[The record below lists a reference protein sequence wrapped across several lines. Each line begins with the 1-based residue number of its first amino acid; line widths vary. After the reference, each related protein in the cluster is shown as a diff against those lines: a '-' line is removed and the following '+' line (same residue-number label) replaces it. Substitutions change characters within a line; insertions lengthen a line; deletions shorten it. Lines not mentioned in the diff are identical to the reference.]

1 MEEKELFWQELLE
14 YIRHYGG
21 LDEKTFEAFVSSADI
36 MELTENSFKL
46 RVPNSLIRNF
56 WEQGKLK
63 NVVVDFSLSTF
74 GRQYQAKYVVSP
86 SKQQINTPVVQK
98 PVHISPLE
106 MEPNEPS
113 SYSRSQLNPN
123 YTFSNFVI
131 GEANKMAH
139 AAALTV
145 CDAPGETYNPYL
157 IYGGVGLGK
166 THLMQAIGNE
176 ILSRQPHAKIKYAT
190 TESFTNDF
198 ITALEKNTIEEFRHM
213 YRKIDVLLIDDIQ
226 FLSNKN
232 KTREEFFHTFN
243 ELYNHGKQIVM
254 TCDRLPSSLSGLEDR
269 LISRFAWGL
278 QIDITPPDFETR
290 IAILR
295 KKASNEFSADTLQYI
310 ASHVNTNIRELEG
323 ALTRVTAYATI
334 HNREITTNLAAEALS
349 SLLNGTPTTGDKLS
363 IDEIVTQVGRYY
375 NVEIDELKG
384 KKRTKE
390 IVHPRQVAM
399 YLCRELTDVS
409 FPKIGEAFGK
419 RNHTTIIHAYEKI
432 NDELQHNARLKQELS
447 ELKQKLGQ

>member
-1 MEEKELFWQELLE
+1 
-14 YIRHYGG
+14 
-21 LDEKTFEAFVSSADI
+21 
-36 MELTENSFKL
+36 
-46 RVPNSLIRNF
+46 
-56 WEQGKLK
+56 
-63 NVVVDFSLSTF
+63 
-74 GRQYQAKYVVSP
+74 
-86 SKQQINTPVVQK
+86 
-98 PVHISPLE
+98 
-106 MEPNEPS
+106 
-113 SYSRSQLNPN
+113 
-123 YTFSNFVI
+123 
-131 GEANKMAH
+131 MAH

-176 ILSRQPHAKIKYAT
+176 ILSRQPHAKIRYAT

-349 SLLNGTPTTGDKLS
+349 SLLNGTPTMGDKLS